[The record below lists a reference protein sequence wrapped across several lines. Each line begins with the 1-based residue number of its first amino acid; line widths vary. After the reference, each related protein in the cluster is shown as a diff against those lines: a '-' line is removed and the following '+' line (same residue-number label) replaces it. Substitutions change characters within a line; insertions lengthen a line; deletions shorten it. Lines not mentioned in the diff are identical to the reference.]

1 MQMHPAD
8 AAAQGSP
15 GAETHCFL
23 PAAEGIPCPNPALIS
38 DLCSD
43 THRSGENTGRA
54 CERGKQRTSSSRV
67 CAWREFAICLRTTQ
81 QTYFCNHTKEL
92 ERSKGQAGA
101 MQLPGLCLMAAALES
116 LSWPGGIQPGEQER
130 RETLLWP
137 LSLLQPAARAL
148 YALPQFPSLPS
159 SAEDCHPSW
168 GRKAGGGISPSA

>member
-1 MQMHPAD
+1 MQLHPAD

-81 QTYFCNHTKEL
+81 QRNVFLQPHQ
-92 ERSKGQAGA
+92 GAGA
-101 MQLPGLCLMAAALES
+101 
-116 LSWPGGIQPGEQER
+116 EQR
-130 RETLLWP
+130 P
-137 LSLLQPAARAL
+137 SGCHAAARAL
-148 YALPQFPSLPS
+148 LDGSCPGELVL
-159 SAEDCHPSW
+159 
-168 GRKAGGGISPSA
+168 AGGNPARRAGEA